1 MEGHAMWARQIE
13 AELDGEL
20 SLTEQAALA
29 RHLTG
34 CAHCAG
40 TRASHLELRAAA
52 ASAAGDPHARTLA
65 RPRPLSG
72 RKLAG
77 VVGAILLTG
86 TVLGWAA
93 HARWGA
99 PGGGGDLEESRAAIV
114 AR

>member
-1 MEGHAMWARQIE
+1 MEGHGNWVRQIE
-13 AELDGEL
+13 AELEGEL

-52 ASAAGDPHARTLA
+52 ASAAGDPHARTLL
-65 RPRPLSG
+65 RPNPVSG
-72 RKLAG
+72 RKLAV
-77 VVGAILLTG
+77 VVGAILLVG
-86 TVLGWAA
+86 SVLGWAA
-93 HARWGA
+93 HAWWGG
-99 PGGGGDLEESRAAIV
+99 PGGGDLEASRAAIV